1 MGKDNI
7 GSQVASGALWMFAE
21 RIGAQLISF
30 VVSTAI
36 ARFTAPEH
44 YGTIAL
50 INVFITFANLFVV
63 SGFGSALI
71 QKKDAGSV
79 DFSSVFY
86 TNLVF
91 SIAIYAVLF
100 LSAPLIAKVY
110 NSPEVV
116 LIIRILGFRIILASV
131 NTIQHAYVSKTMQ
144 FRKFFW
150 STIIG
155 TLISGVVGFA
165 LAFYGYGVWALV
177 AQYMTNT
184 LIDTIVLFITTKW
197 RPTLEFSWTRV
208 KELVSYAWKLL
219 VSELINTTYI
229 EVRALVIGLKYSSAD
244 LAYYNRGQSLPKLVS
259 DNINSAMQSVL
270 FPAMSKKQDD
280 IEAFKTMAK
289 RSIQVAGYT
298 IMPMVLGL
306 GLVAEPL
313 IRLLLTET
321 WISCVP
327 YLQLFCLFYCL
338 KPAQSAGL
346 QVIRASGRSDIYL
359 KQEIIKKLV
368 GFVAILASI
377 PFGPLAICA
386 VSVIV
391 HIFETLLTSF
401 ATKRILG
408 YPVIEQFKDIF
419 IGFIPL
425 FCMSAVVI
433 LIGFLPIGDFAM
445 ICLQASMGAMV
456 YLGVSVVTKND
467 AFAYS
472 LTVARGFLK
481 K

>member
-155 TLISGVVGFA
+155 TLIS
-165 LAFYGYGVWALV
+165 
-177 AQYMTNT
+177 
-184 LIDTIVLFITTKW
+184 D
-197 RPTLEFSWTRV
+197 
-208 KELVSYAWKLL
+208 
-219 VSELINTTYI
+219 
-229 EVRALVIGLKYSSAD
+229 
-244 LAYYNRGQSLPKLVS
+244 
-259 DNINSAMQSVL
+259 
-270 FPAMSKKQDD
+270 
-280 IEAFKTMAK
+280 
-289 RSIQVAGYT
+289 
-298 IMPMVLGL
+298 
-306 GLVAEPL
+306 
-313 IRLLLTET
+313 
-321 WISCVP
+321 
-327 YLQLFCLFYCL
+327 
-338 KPAQSAGL
+338 
-346 QVIRASGRSDIYL
+346 
-359 KQEIIKKLV
+359 
-368 GFVAILASI
+368 
-377 PFGPLAICA
+377 
-386 VSVIV
+386 
-391 HIFETLLTSF
+391 
-401 ATKRILG
+401 
-408 YPVIEQFKDIF
+408 
-419 IGFIPL
+419 
-425 FCMSAVVI
+425 
-433 LIGFLPIGDFAM
+433 
-445 ICLQASMGAMV
+445 MV
-456 YLGVSVVTKND
+456 YGH
-467 AFAYS
+467 
-472 LTVARGFLK
+472 
-481 K
+481 